1 MKIKIL
7 QVFCIIITIFICIF
21 GSTHTYNFIKIK
33 TATVKIILKED
44 LTMEFL
50 EQKKISDFIQYLDGK
65 IIDDTIIDSTEIGK
79 KDITFELYNKDN
91 IKLKYSFQIEIKDKT
106 EPTIWLGKKYSV
118 PVNSEIDLT
127 KKILCGD
134 NYDPNPTC
142 KIEGFYDL
150 NTVGEYP
157 LIFRATDNSGN
168 EETQEFTLTV
178 YEPQPKE
185 EKEKTNTDFEEIKK
199 MYKNEKTRI
208 GIDISNYQGD
218 IDFEKIKDSGV
229 EFVIIR
235 IGFGHK
241 GKYTIDKRFI
251 KNIEAA
257 NMAGIDTGIYFFSYD
272 NSIEEAKK
280 SAKWVLNQI
289 KNYKVKLPIAFDW
302 EDWGNYND
310 YHLSFFGLTSMAEE
324 FMNEI
329 KKNGYDSMLYSSK
342 AYLENIWLNKD
353 TKIWLA
359 HYSNQ
364 TNYKGNYEFWQIC
377 DNGKVNGID
386 TDVDID
392 IQYIK

>member
-1 MKIKIL
+1 
-7 QVFCIIITIFICIF
+7 
-21 GSTHTYNFIKIK
+21 
-33 TATVKIILKED
+33 
-44 LTMEFL
+44 
-50 EQKKISDFIQYLDGK
+50 
-65 IIDDTIIDSTEIGK
+65 
-79 KDITFELYNKDN
+79 
-91 IKLKYSFQIEIKDKT
+91 
-106 EPTIWLGKKYSV
+106 
-118 PVNSEIDLT
+118 
-127 KKILCGD
+127 
-134 NYDPNPTC
+134 
-142 KIEGFYDL
+142 
-150 NTVGEYP
+150 
-157 LIFRATDNSGN
+157 
-168 EETQEFTLTV
+168 
-178 YEPQPKE
+178 
-185 EKEKTNTDFEEIKK
+185 